1 MVSIQTTYLGGLR
14 CSSVHEPS
22 SSELITDAPLDNS
35 GKGESFSPTDLV
47 ATALGSC
54 MVTIMGI
61 YAERHELDLAGTKV
75 EIEKHMN
82 DTPRRIGKV
91 KVWIVVPRSFG
102 ERHEQGLEQAALH
115 CPVHKSL
122 HPDIDIDFKLRFE
135 N

>member
-1 MVSIQTTYLGGLR
+1 MVAIQIKYLGGLR
-14 CSSVHEPS
+14 CSSVHQPS
-22 SSELITDAPLDNS
+22 SCEVLTDAPVDNS

-61 YAERHELDLAGTKV
+61 YAERHDLDLSGTQV
-75 EIEKHMN
+75 DVEKHMN

-91 KVWIVVPRSFG
+91 KVWIVVPRRFG
-102 ERHEQGLEQAALH
+102 DRHEQGLEQAALH

-122 HPDIDIDFKLRFE
+122 HPDIEIDFKLRFE
-135 N
+135 D